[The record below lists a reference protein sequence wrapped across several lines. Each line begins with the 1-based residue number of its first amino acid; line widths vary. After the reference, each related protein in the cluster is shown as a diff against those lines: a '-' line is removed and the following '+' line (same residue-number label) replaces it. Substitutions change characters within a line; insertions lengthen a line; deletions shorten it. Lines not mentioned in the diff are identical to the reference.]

1 MSEIRFEK
9 LLFIILIKFQFKN
22 LDLNFLKW
30 ICFFFK
36 LYLFFICFQYRVL
49 TGNVMSFLWSI
60 YLASKRS
67 WRLGLLPL
75 DTHFKNQG
83 KVLNKENWLLL
94 KEFYDN
100 HRNHP
105 VHGINIKNLDCWSS
119 LHNDEINYSV
129 IRTKIEEILW
139 LNFSCCILTCS
150 YRLSIHL

>member
-1 MSEIRFEK
+1 
-9 LLFIILIKFQFKN
+9 
-22 LDLNFLKW
+22 
-30 ICFFFK
+30 
-36 LYLFFICFQYRVL
+36 
-49 TGNVMSFLWSI
+49 MSFLWSI

-105 VHGINIKNLDCWSS
+105 VHGIGLLEFFTQWWDKLFCNKNKNWGNFVTKFFSLYFDMFLQAVNTCITKKCSKMQSIFFMQTKLAPLAIMNSTTNWLEFFFSCWSW
-119 LHNDEINYSV
+119 Y
-129 IRTKIEEILW
+129 
-139 LNFSCCILTCS
+139 
-150 YRLSIHL
+150 LS

>member
-1 MSEIRFEK
+1 
-9 LLFIILIKFQFKN
+9 
-22 LDLNFLKW
+22 
-30 ICFFFK
+30 
-36 LYLFFICFQYRVL
+36 
-49 TGNVMSFLWSI
+49 MSFLWSI

-129 IRTKIEEILW
+129 IRTKIILLRKFCDSIFLAVFGYVPTGCQYICNKKVQQNAIYFFYANKTSHTSHNE
-139 LNFSCCILTCS
+139 LNNELAGMFF
-150 YRLSIHL
+150 